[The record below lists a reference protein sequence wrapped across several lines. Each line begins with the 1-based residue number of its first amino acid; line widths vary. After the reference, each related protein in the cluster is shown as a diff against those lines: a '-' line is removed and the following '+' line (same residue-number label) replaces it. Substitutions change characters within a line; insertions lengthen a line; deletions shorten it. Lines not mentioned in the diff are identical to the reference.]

1 MNRRWLLP
9 LVAALLICPPAVAGA
24 APVRAFDKDHVHV
37 VVSSEPKRVEWD
49 VMIPGSVDV
58 VWNAFT
64 TEAGLT
70 SWLAPMA
77 TVDARPGG
85 DWLVSFP
92 GGPAPAGGTIV
103 ELQPQAFIAIAAM
116 APGTYPTVRKERTY
130 ALFTF
135 ASAGKNATRVHL
147 TQTGWRDG
155 TEWDAAMEYLAVGNA
170 QLLEALYQRFVS
182 GPTHWGT

>member
-9 LVAALLICPPAVAGA
+9 LVAALLVFLPAAVNA
-24 APVRAFDKDHVHV
+24 APIRTFDQKHVHV

-49 VMIPGSVDV
+49 VTIPGSPDA
-58 VWNAFT
+58 VWDAVT
-64 TEAGLT
+64 TQAGLI

-77 TVDARPGG
+77 TVDPRPGG

-103 ELQPQAFIAIAAM
+103 ELQPKAFIAIAAM
-116 APGTYPTVRKERTY
+116 APGKYPTVRKERTY

-135 ASAGKNATRVHL
+135 APVGTAATRVHL

-155 TEWDAAMEYLAVGNA
+155 EEWDAAMDYLAGGNA
-170 QLLEALYQRFVS
+170 QLLEALYQRFAA
-182 GPTHWGT
+182 GPIQWGK